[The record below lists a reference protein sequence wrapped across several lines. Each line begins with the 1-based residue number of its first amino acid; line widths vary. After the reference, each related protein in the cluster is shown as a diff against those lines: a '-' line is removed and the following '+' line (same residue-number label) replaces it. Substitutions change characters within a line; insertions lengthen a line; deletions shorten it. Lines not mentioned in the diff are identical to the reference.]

1 MTAAE
6 NLYDVVIVG
15 GGPAGLT
22 GALYLAR
29 ARYRVLVLEK
39 EKFGGQ
45 ITITETVVNYPGLAV
60 TSGAAL
66 SETMRKQAESFG
78 AEFRLAR
85 VTGLDLEGDIKV
97 VHTDRGDVRGLG
109 VLLATGANPRKVGFQ
124 GEEDYQGRGVAYCA
138 TCDGEFFT
146 GRDVYVIGGGY
157 AAAEESVFLTKYAR
171 HVTVLIRGD
180 GFKCAPAVAEPALQH
195 KNITVLPHTEVVSA
209 AGDNVVQRLT
219 YRNNR
224 TGEETTVQAEDGGPI
239 GVFVFAGCVPETAL
253 LQGLIELDRD
263 GYVVTDRVQKTS
275 RDGVYAAGD
284 VCIKPLRQVV
294 TAVSDG
300 ALAATELERWAAA
313 MQKKTGLHPVQPA
326 RGANP
331 EPRTGGPV
339 LRRQCRAGT
348 QQRRKS
354 CGSVEPSFVRR
365 SLYGR
370 HEDSDEGPFRPPG
383 DTAPFRGLLRRQAPV
398 G

>member
-224 TGEETTVQAEDGGPI
+224 TGEKTTVQAEDG
-239 GVFVFAGCVPETAL
+239 AL
-253 LQGLIELDRD
+253 SASSSLR
-263 GYVVTDRVQKTS
+263 
-275 RDGVYAAGD
+275 AA
-284 VCIKPLRQVV
+284 C
-294 TAVSDG
+294 
-300 ALAATELERWAAA
+300 
-313 MQKKTGLHPVQPA
+313 
-326 RGANP
+326 
-331 EPRTGGPV
+331 
-339 LRRQCRAGT
+339 RRQRCCRA
-348 QQRRKS
+348 
-354 CGSVEPSFVRR
+354 
-365 SLYGR
+365 
-370 HEDSDEGPFRPPG
+370 
-383 DTAPFRGLLRRQAPV
+383 
-398 G
+398 